1 MSAVCVYYQSFHY
14 HTLLTNAILK
24 QDFIEYLNNVLRSYS
39 IIFVCKIQRLNI
51 ILNNKDTMGPQQNR
65 FAPHIK
71 LSTVQLQTLTTKRN
85 LKMMTIDY
93 YFYQS
98 SVDRIFDN

>member
-1 MSAVCVYYQSFHY
+1 
-14 HTLLTNAILK
+14 
-24 QDFIEYLNNVLRSYS
+24 
-39 IIFVCKIQRLNI
+39 
-51 ILNNKDTMGPQQNR
+51 MGSQQNK

-71 LSTVQLQTLTTKRN
+71 LSTVELQTLTSKKS

-98 SVDRIFDN
+98 SVDRIFGN

>member
-1 MSAVCVYYQSFHY
+1 MCFGLAQFYLFVKYID
-14 HTLLTNAILK
+14 LL
-24 QDFIEYLNNVLRSYS
+24 SY
-39 IIFVCKIQRLNI
+39 I
-51 ILNNKDTMGPQQNR
+51 ILNNKDTMGPQQNI

-71 LSTVQLQTLTTKRN
+71 LSTVQLQTLTSRKS

-98 SVDRIFDN
+98 SVDKIFGN

>member
-1 MSAVCVYYQSFHY
+1 
-14 HTLLTNAILK
+14 
-24 QDFIEYLNNVLRSYS
+24 
-39 IIFVCKIQRLNI
+39 
-51 ILNNKDTMGPQQNR
+51 MGPQQNK

-71 LSTVQLQTLTTKRN
+71 LSNVQLQTLTNERS

-98 SVDRIFDN
+98 SVDRIFGN

>member
-1 MSAVCVYYQSFHY
+1 MCFGLAQLY
-14 HTLLTNAILK
+14 L
-24 QDFIEYLNNVLRSYS
+24 FIKYRDLISY
-39 IIFVCKIQRLNI
+39 I

-98 SVDRIFDN
+98 SVDRKFDN

>member
-1 MSAVCVYYQSFHY
+1 MCFGLAQ
-14 HTLLTNAILK
+14 L
-24 QDFIEYLNNVLRSYS
+24 YLFVKYRDLISY
-39 IIFVCKIQRLNI
+39 I
-51 ILNNKDTMGPQQNR
+51 ILNNKDTMGPQQNG

>member
-1 MSAVCVYYQSFHY
+1 MCFGLAQ
-14 HTLLTNAILK
+14 L
-24 QDFIEYLNNVLRSYS
+24 YLSVKHRDLISY
-39 IIFVCKIQRLNI
+39 I